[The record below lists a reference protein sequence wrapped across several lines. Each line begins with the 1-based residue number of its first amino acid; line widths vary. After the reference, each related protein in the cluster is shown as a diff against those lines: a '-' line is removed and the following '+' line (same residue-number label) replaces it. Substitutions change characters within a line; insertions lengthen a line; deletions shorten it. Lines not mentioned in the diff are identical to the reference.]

1 MASDAKIFDQPAADD
16 LRSTS
21 TSTIKL
27 EATGRKRKAED
38 AWDEDHYDDEDSDE
52 ELSGVEEF
60 TELVK
65 ELKSKEKE
73 HEAKAR
79 QTRDKLRK
87 AIDRGKDITLG
98 DIRGDWTLYS
108 TVYLEK
114 VIGIASENDGLFDNE
129 ELDNDWETATLNID
143 DEDMEVFMPQEKGSL
158 GVELFLEGRRT
169 VSLGDLNM

>member
-1 MASDAKIFDQPAADD
+1 MASDDENFDQSAADD

-27 EATGRKRKAED
+27 EATARNRKAED
-38 AWDEDHYDDEDSDE
+38 AWGEDHYGDENSDE

-60 TELVK
+60 AELVK

-79 QTRDKLRK
+79 KTRDKLRK

-98 DIRGDWTLYS
+98 DI
-108 TVYLEK
+108 
-114 VIGIASENDGLFDNE
+114 
-129 ELDNDWETATLNID
+129 
-143 DEDMEVFMPQEKGSL
+143 
-158 GVELFLEGRRT
+158 
-169 VSLGDLNM
+169 